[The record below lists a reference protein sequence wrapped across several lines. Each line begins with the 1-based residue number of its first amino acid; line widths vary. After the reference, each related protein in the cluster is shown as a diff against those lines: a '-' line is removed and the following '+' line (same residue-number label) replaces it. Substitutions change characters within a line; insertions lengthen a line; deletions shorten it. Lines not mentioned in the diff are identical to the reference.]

1 MRNLPGLSHGRQG
14 LHQWREQLHKVC
26 GRFDTK
32 AGDDVEGFFGGITV
46 GRIGTMAVVDVAT
59 NAQALRKSAQ
69 DVRAEDGQ
77 HFFLIYQQAG
87 NSVLLQHGKQAAL
100 GPGDCALIDSRYS
113 SEFRY
118 LGGMRH
124 LSFHLPCDA
133 LEQRMPGRQPRI
145 CETIRADQPLGNVL
159 GGFIDQIAAKHLLF
173 DARESLAVGDALL
186 SMLAPLSQDV
196 EQHGG
201 SLRDYARVVAYIE
214 GHLQDDLLPECI
226 ARHVGVSVRS
236 LYRLFEERS
245 QRLGTYVREARLK
258 RCAEQLRA
266 SSHRD
271 ENLTCIA
278 HRWGFKDSAHFSRT
292 FRAYFGVSPRDYRR
306 A

>member
-14 LHQWREQLHKVC
+14 LNQWREQLHTVC
-26 GRFDTK
+26 GRFDTLVG
-32 AGDDVEGFFGGITV
+32 ADVNGFFGGISV
-46 GRIGTMAVVDVAT
+46 GRIGNVEFVDVAA
-59 NAQALRKSAQ
+59 NAQALRKSTHN
-69 DVRAEDGQ
+69 VRAEDGQ

-87 NSVLLQHGKQAAL
+87 SSVLMQHGKQAAL
-100 GPGDCALIDSRYS
+100 GPGDCALIDSRYG

-118 LGGMRH
+118 LEGIRH

-133 LEQRMPGRQPRI
+133 LEQRMRGRQPRI
-145 CETIRADQPLGNVL
+145 CETIRSDAPLGNVL
-159 GGFIDQIAAKHLLF
+159 GGFIHQVVAKHQLF
-173 DARESLAVGDALL
+173 DEREGSAIGDAML

-245 QRLGTYVREARLK
+245 QRLGAYVREARLK

-266 SSHRD
+266 CSHRD

-292 FRAYFGVSPRDYRR
+292 FRAFFGVSPSEYRR
-306 A
+306 G

>member
-1 MRNLPGLSHGRQG
+1 MRNLPGLSHGHQG
-14 LHQWREQLHKVC
+14 LQQWREQLHTVC
-26 GRFDTK
+26 GRFDTL
-32 AGDDVEGFFGGITV
+32 AGEDVTGFFGAISV
-46 GRIGTMAVVDVAT
+46 GRIGTMELVDVTT
-59 NAQALRKSAQ
+59 NAQALRKSAH
-69 DVRAEDGQ
+69 DVRAEDGRN
-77 HFFLIYQQAG
+77 FFLIYQQAG
-87 NSVLLQHGKQAAL
+87 SSVLMQHGRQAAL
-100 GPGDCALIDSRYS
+100 GPGDCALIDSRYG

-133 LEQRMPGRQPRI
+133 LEQRMPGRQPRV
-145 CETIRADQPLGNVL
+145 CETIRADAPLGNVL
-159 GGFIDQIAAKHLLF
+159 GGFIHQVAAKHDLF
-173 DARESLAVGDALL
+173 DARESTAVGDALL

-214 GHLQDDLLPECI
+214 GHLQDDLPPQSI
-226 ARHVGVSVRS
+226 ARQAGVSVRS
-236 LYRLFEERS
+236 LYRLFEERG
-245 QRLGTYVREARLK
+245 QRLGAYVREARLK

-266 SSHRD
+266 CSHRD

-292 FRAYFGVSPRDYRR
+292 FRAFFGVSPRDYRR
-306 A
+306 G